1 MIKYSPEDRRKAVA
15 LSTEIGITK
24 ACSQLGMSVPTLRRW
39 RREEKACNTGKE
51 NSAACTQ
58 ILDKE
63 ISPMDEE
70 KQKQESIAIQGI
82 EESLRRELADSR
94 QLNRAT
100 QETIDYLISENRELR
115 RRCERYLKALAMIAE

>member
-1 MIKYSPEDRRKAVA
+1 
-15 LSTEIGITK
+15 
-24 ACSQLGMSVPTLRRW
+24 
-39 RREEKACNTGKE
+39 
-51 NSAACTQ
+51 
-58 ILDKE
+58 
-63 ISPMDEE
+63 MDEE
-70 KQKQESIAIQGI
+70 KQKQDSIAIQGI

>member
-1 MIKYSPEDRRKAVA
+1 
-15 LSTEIGITK
+15 
-24 ACSQLGMSVPTLRRW
+24 
-39 RREEKACNTGKE
+39 
-51 NSAACTQ
+51 
-58 ILDKE
+58 
-63 ISPMDEE
+63 MDEE